1 MGQAVPL
8 DDLPGALVPE
18 SDLPDEAKKRMAVT
32 GPVAPEPGL
41 LDEAKGLGTILA
53 VPVAQ
58 AAQTVLENPIS
69 AVGGAYGIYKGSQLA
84 NAAIDK
90 LRAPASPVSPG
101 AVDLRPHMQPS
112 TAARSIPINAPGAPA
127 TSPILDAS
135 GRPMVSAPAQPV
147 APSAPTVAQAA
158 PKPAPG
164 IIDRASQVVRQLA
177 LDKLA
182 KVGVGAAAALTP
194 GNIGQ
199 NYPFPQSGPLR
210 GSEINPAT
218 GAPWTK
224 QELDAYRAQY
234 GG

>member
-18 SDLPDEAKKRMAVT
+18 SDLPDEQKKRMGAT
-32 GPVAPEPGL
+32 GPVAPDSGFM
-41 LDEAKGLGTILA
+41 DEVKGAAQIVA
-53 VPVAQ
+53 VPVAGV
-58 AAQTVLENPIS
+58 ANYVLENPVHS
-69 AVGGAYGIYKGSQLA
+69 AASAYGAYKGRQLVNSGIDYLRNSAGA
-84 NAAIDK
+84 PGIDT
-90 LRAPASPVSPG
+90 G
-101 AVDLRPHMQPS
+101 AKVDLRSQMQS
-112 TAARSIPINAPGAPA
+112 GTSARNIPINTPAAGSTPGSNVVRGPWAG
-127 TSPILDAS
+127 T
-135 GRPMVSAPAQPV
+135 QPV
-147 APSAPTVAQAA
+147 APTAPAPQAA
-158 PKPAPG
+158 PQPG
-164 IIDRASQVVRQLA
+164 IMDRASQVVRQLA

-199 NYPFPQSGPLR
+199 NYPFPQTGPLR
-210 GSEINPAT
+210 GSEINPNT